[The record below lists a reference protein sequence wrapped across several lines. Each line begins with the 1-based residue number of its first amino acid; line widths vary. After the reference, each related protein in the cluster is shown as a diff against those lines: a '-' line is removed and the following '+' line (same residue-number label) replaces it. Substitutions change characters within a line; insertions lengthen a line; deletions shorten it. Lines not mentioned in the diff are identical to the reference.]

1 MVNTSPRDLPTT
13 ENTSRELR
21 ASVENPGDGKIVQNR
36 QDSDIKMATSGHVNP
51 PIHEPETTNL
61 PPTTAVSP
69 LKHLPSELPASAKN
83 LAASCTSNQAEPDTN
98 NMEGVPST
106 PSPTKLPPATSP
118 AATSHTVLT
127 SLSKRKK
134 KRSNKSL
141 SCHGRGRKAEAV
153 KSEGPKNVFPA
164 PREVS
169 SSLPPDP
176 PSHGS
181 VQPPP
186 LALQIKSLRNK
197 KDYERRKT
205 QRAEQAVEHL
215 KDELLTAKNNI
226 SFLEMTNKHD
236 SLEVS
241 CLKDSA
247 EKSVLLLARRTDRF
261 VAYRARKEEEI
272 KSLKAQAEKKIAA
285 LAKQHKFVLVRE
297 QAERYRMERAHLK
310 EMVSKTM
317 EISGAQRAK
326 E

>member
-1 MVNTSPRDLPTT
+1 M
-13 ENTSRELR
+13 
-21 ASVENPGDGKIVQNR
+21 K
-36 QDSDIKMATSGHVNP
+36 
-51 PIHEPETTNL
+51 
-61 PPTTAVSP
+61 
-69 LKHLPSELPASAKN
+69 
-83 LAASCTSNQAEPDTN
+83 
-98 NMEGVPST
+98 
-106 PSPTKLPPATSP
+106 
-118 AATSHTVLT
+118 
-127 SLSKRKK
+127 
-134 KRSNKSL
+134 
-141 SCHGRGRKAEAV
+141 AV
-153 KSEGPKNVFPA
+153 KSDGPKNVFPA
-164 PREVS
+164 LKEES

-205 QRAEQAVEHL
+205 QHAEQAVEHL

-241 CLKDSA
+241 RLKDSA

-285 LAKQHKFVLVRE
+285 LAKQHKFVLVQE
-297 QAERYRMERAHLK
+297 KAERYKMERAHSKATLPKQWKSVVYRGLK
-310 EMVSKTM
+310 SKFIPSCMLHLSTLSL
-317 EISGAQRAK
+317 IIFQF
-326 E
+326 